1 MKMCIQGG
9 MLIDPANGVHRQ
21 MDVLIEDGFI
31 RDIQPAIHPNDC
43 EVINAKGRLV
53 LPGFVDMHCHLR
65 EPGFEYKETIST
77 GTRAAARGGFTSIV
91 CMANT
96 SPVADNAAVL
106 SFIWQKA
113 QKEGVVRVYPV
124 GAVTKGLK
132 GEELAEMGELKEAGA
147 IALSDDG
154 KPIMNANL
162 MRLAMEYA
170 RGFNLLIISHCEDTQ
185 LADEGVMNEGY
196 ASTQLGL
203 KGTTRAAEE
212 VMIARDIILAEML
225 STRIHIA
232 HVSTRGGVEL
242 IRHAKMR
249 GVEVTAETA
258 PHYFTATDTW
268 VEGYDANAKVNPP
281 LRTQDDI
288 EAIKEG
294 LQDGTIDCIA
304 TDHAPHH
311 LDDKQVEFHLAAS
324 GISGFETAFSL
335 AYTHLVAPGIL
346 TIDELV
352 VKMSQKPSEILGIP
366 GGCLRIGSPAD
377 IVVVDPNAEWV
388 IDRERFLSKGK
399 NTPFHGKSV
408 IGKVC
413 HTLVGG
419 NTVIRNGILTV

>member
-1 MKMCIQGG
+1 
-9 MLIDPANGVHRQ
+9 

-31 RDIQPAIHPNDC
+31 RDIQPTIAPKDDC
-43 EVINAKGRLV
+43 EVIDAKGKLV

-65 EPGFEYKETIST
+65 EPGFEYKETIFT

-96 SPVADNAAVL
+96 SPVADNAAIL
-106 SFIWQKA
+106 SFILQKA
-113 QKEGVVRVYPV
+113 QKEGAVRVYPV

-132 GEELAEMGELKEAGA
+132 GEELSEIGELKEAGA

-154 KPIMNANL
+154 KPIMNAHL
-162 MRLAMEYA
+162 MRRAMEYA
-170 RGFNLLIISHCEDTQ
+170 SSFNLLIISHCEDTQ
-185 LADEGVMNEGY
+185 LSDEGVMNEGY
-196 ASTQLGL
+196 ISTLLGL
-203 KGTTRAAEE
+203 KGSTRAAEE

-242 IRHAKMR
+242 IRHAKKR
-249 GVEVTAETA
+249 GVAITAETA

-268 VEGYDANAKVNPP
+268 VEGYDTNAKVNPP
-281 LRTQDDI
+281 LRTQDDV

-335 AYTHLVAPGIL
+335 AYTQLVASGIL

-352 VKMSQKPSEILGIP
+352 VKMSQKPCEILGIP
-366 GGCLRIGSPAD
+366 GGSLHVGSAAD
-377 IVVVDPNAEWV
+377 IVVVDPNTEWV
-388 IDRERFLSKGK
+388 IDREAFLSKGK
-399 NTPFHGKSV
+399 NTPFHGKTV

-419 NTVIRNGILTV
+419 KAVIRNGILTV